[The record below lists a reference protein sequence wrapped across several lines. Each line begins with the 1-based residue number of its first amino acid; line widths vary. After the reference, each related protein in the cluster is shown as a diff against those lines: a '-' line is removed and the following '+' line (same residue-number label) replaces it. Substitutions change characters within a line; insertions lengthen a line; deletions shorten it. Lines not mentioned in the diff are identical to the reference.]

1 MRKNKRQR
9 QFSLANTRA
18 EKVILA
24 LIFQQSVTAQPTDT
38 VPNSTEQ
45 SQSRSRQAMK
55 VVLYGAAQTRGF
67 LDRMNSAARIERA
80 GSQPHRVTLTIAL
93 LLVFH
98 SMSVTA
104 ALERVSDFALLDAQ
118 GEFHQLSRYKHRDAL
133 VLLTYDPVC
142 STSEEIQRFA
152 NAQAA
157 FAEANISFGLLD
169 TSGATRTELSAF
181 SGSLPATLPLLQDGP
196 RLVASLLGA
205 SKVGEVFV
213 LNPDR
218 LNLFYRGN
226 SGDALTDVLKNIGT
240 SPPADTVVTE
250 VSGCALAISR
260 SAKTPDYVTDVAPI
274 IKDNCT
280 ECHRRGG
287 VGPFAMDSYIM
298 LLGWSPMIREVVLN
312 KRMPPAQVDPEYGY
326 SKMAR
331 YLTDEEIETLVTWI
345 DARAPRGNGAED
357 PLETHA
363 AQLAAT
369 NEFEWQ
375 LGEPDRIV
383 VGPSNAIPSTGV
395 MDYIYEDVALD
406 FDSDRWLRAIET
418 RPGDESV
425 LHHLMVFV
433 TAPNEDFWGEE
444 RELPVVSRRFVE
456 GYAPGPHRLI
466 EFDEGT
472 GVLIPQGHKL
482 SLQFHYVTNGQS
494 TVDTTEL
501 GLYFAESADSIVE
514 RRALAVGARFELPA
528 EVADFPLTAET
539 EIENDIIVTGV
550 RARMSYR
557 GKKMRFVSVDPDGD
571 ERILFSVPAY
581 NYGWQP
587 HYVFDEPVAIAAG
600 SRLRVEGA
608 LDNSLSNPTNPD
620 SSRAVA
626 WGLESW
632 EEMFTGYFTYYESG
646 AASDSSAHSSND

>member
-1 MRKNKRQR
+1 M
-9 QFSLANTRA
+9 
-18 EKVILA
+18 I
-24 LIFQQSVTAQPTDT
+24 
-38 VPNSTEQ
+38 
-45 SQSRSRQAMK
+45 
-55 VVLYGAAQTRGF
+55 
-67 LDRMNSAARIERA
+67 SAARIEQA
-80 GSQPHRVTLTIAL
+80 GSLPHRVAL
-93 LLVFH
+93 ILAVLLVLP
-98 SMSVTA
+98 SIPANA

-133 VLLTYDPVC
+133 VLMTYDPTC
-142 STSEEIQRFA
+142 SSGEEIQRFA
-152 NAQAA
+152 SVQAA
-157 FAEANISFGLLD
+157 FAGANMSFGLLD
-169 TSGATRTELSAF
+169 TSGASRAELSALA
-181 SGSLPATLPLLQDGP
+181 GSLPATLPLLQDGP
-196 RLVASLLGA
+196 QLVADLLGA

-226 SGDALTDVLKNIGT
+226 SGGALTEVLENLDT
-240 SPPADTVVTE
+240 SPPADTGVTE

-260 SAKTPDYVTDVAPI
+260 ATEAPDYAVEVAPI
-274 IKDNCT
+274 IRDNCT

-312 KRMPPAQVDPEYGY
+312 KRMPPAQVDPEYGR

-331 YLTDEEIETLVTWI
+331 YLSDEEIETLVTWI
-345 DARAPRGNGAED
+345 DARAPRGNVAED
-357 PLETHA
+357 PLEIHA
-363 AQLAAT
+363 AQLAAA

-375 LGEPDRIV
+375 LGEPDRVV

-395 MDYIYEDVALD
+395 MDYIYADVALD
-406 FDSDRWLRAIET
+406 FDGDQWLRAIET

-433 TAPNEDFWGEE
+433 TAPDEDFWGEE

-494 TVDTTEL
+494 TVDETEL
-501 GLYFAESADSIVE
+501 GLYFAAPDDSLVE

-528 EVADFPLTAET
+528 DVANFPLTAET
-539 EIENDIIVTGV
+539 KIETDIIVTGV

-557 GKKMRFVSVDPDGD
+557 GKKMRFVSVDPNGG

-620 SSRAVA
+620 SSRTVA

-632 EEMFTGYFTYYESG
+632 EEMFTGYFTYYETG
-646 AASDSSAHSSND
+646 AASDSSAHSAND

>member
-1 MRKNKRQR
+1 M
-9 QFSLANTRA
+9 
-18 EKVILA
+18 I
-24 LIFQQSVTAQPTDT
+24 
-38 VPNSTEQ
+38 ST
-45 SQSRSRQAMK
+45 
-55 VVLYGAAQTRGF
+55 
-67 LDRMNSAARIERA
+67 ARIEQA
-80 GSQPHRVTLTIAL
+80 GSLPHRVAL
-93 LLVFH
+93 ILAVLLVLQ
-98 SMSVTA
+98 SIPANA

-133 VLLTYDPVC
+133 VLMTYDPNC
-142 STSEEIQRFA
+142 SGDEEIQRIA
-152 NAQAA
+152 SVQAA

-169 TSGATRTELSAF
+169 TSGASRAELSALA
-181 SGSLPATLPLLQDGP
+181 GSLPATLPLLQDGP
-196 RLVASLLGA
+196 QLVADLLGA
-205 SKVGEVFV
+205 NKVGEVFV

-226 SGDALTDVLKNIGT
+226 SGGVLTEVLESLDT
-240 SPPADTVVTE
+240 SPPSDTVVTE

-260 SAKTPDYVTDVAPI
+260 ATEAPDYATDVAPI
-274 IKDNCT
+274 IRDNCT

-312 KRMPPAQVDPEYGY
+312 KRMPPAQVDPEYGR

-331 YLTDEEIETLVTWI
+331 YLSDEEIETLVTWI
-345 DARAPRGNGAED
+345 DARAPRGNVAED
-357 PLETHA
+357 PLEIHA
-363 AQLAAT
+363 AQLAAA

-375 LGEPDRIV
+375 LGEPDRVV

-395 MDYIYEDVALD
+395 MDYIYADVALD
-406 FDSDRWLRAIET
+406 FDGDQWLRAIET

-425 LHHLMVFV
+425 LHHLMIFV
-433 TAPNEDFWGEE
+433 TASDEDFWGAE

-494 TVDTTEL
+494 TVDETEL
-501 GLYFAESADSIVE
+501 GLYFAAPDDSLVE

-528 EVADFPLTAET
+528 DVANFPLTAET
-539 EIENDIIVTGV
+539 KIETDIIVTGV

-557 GKKMRFVSVDPDGD
+557 GKKMRFVSVDPNGG

-620 SSRAVA
+620 PSRTVA

-632 EEMFTGYFTYYESG
+632 EEMFTGYFTYYETG
-646 AASDSSAHSSND
+646 AASDSSAHSAND

>member
-1 MRKNKRQR
+1 M
-9 QFSLANTRA
+9 
-18 EKVILA
+18 I
-24 LIFQQSVTAQPTDT
+24 
-38 VPNSTEQ
+38 ST
-45 SQSRSRQAMK
+45 
-55 VVLYGAAQTRGF
+55 
-67 LDRMNSAARIERA
+67 ARIEQA
-80 GSQPHRVTLTIAL
+80 GSLPHRVAL
-93 LLVFH
+93 ILAVLLVLQ
-98 SMSVTA
+98 SIPANA

-133 VLLTYDPVC
+133 VLMTYDPNC
-142 STSEEIQRFA
+142 SGDEEIQRIA
-152 NAQAA
+152 SVQAA

-169 TSGATRTELSAF
+169 TSGASRAELSALA
-181 SGSLPATLPLLQDGP
+181 GSLPATLPLLQDGP
-196 RLVASLLGA
+196 QLVADLLGA
-205 SKVGEVFV
+205 NKVGEVFV

-226 SGDALTDVLKNIGT
+226 SGGVLTEVLESLDT
-240 SPPADTVVTE
+240 SPPSDTVVTE

-260 SAKTPDYVTDVAPI
+260 ATEAPDYATDVAPI
-274 IKDNCT
+274 IRDNCT

-312 KRMPPAQVDPEYGY
+312 KRMPPAQVDPEYGR

-331 YLTDEEIETLVTWI
+331 YLSDKEIETLVTWI
-345 DARAPRGNGAED
+345 DARAPRGNVAED
-357 PLETHA
+357 PLEIHA
-363 AQLAAT
+363 AQLAAA

-375 LGEPDRIV
+375 LGEPDRVV

-395 MDYIYEDVALD
+395 MDYIYADVALD
-406 FDSDRWLRAIET
+406 FDGDQWLRAIET

-433 TAPNEDFWGEE
+433 TAPDEDFWGEE
-444 RELPVVSRRFVE
+444 RELPLVSRRFVE

-494 TVDTTEL
+494 TVDETEL
-501 GLYFAESADSIVE
+501 GLYFAAPDDSLVE

-528 EVADFPLTAET
+528 DVANFPLTAET
-539 EIENDIIVTGV
+539 KIETDIIVTGV

-557 GKKMRFVSVDPDGD
+557 GKKMRFVSVDPNGG

-620 SSRAVA
+620 PSRTVA
-626 WGLESW
+626 WGPESW
-632 EEMFTGYFTYYESG
+632 EEMFTGYFTYYETG
-646 AASDSSAHSSND
+646 AASDSSAHSAND

>member
-1 MRKNKRQR
+1 M
-9 QFSLANTRA
+9 
-18 EKVILA
+18 I
-24 LIFQQSVTAQPTDT
+24 
-38 VPNSTEQ
+38 ST
-45 SQSRSRQAMK
+45 S
-55 VVLYGAAQTRGF
+55 
-67 LDRMNSAARIERA
+67 RIEQA
-80 GSQPHRVTLTIAL
+80 GSLPHRVAL
-93 LLVFH
+93 ILVVLLVLQ
-98 SMSVTA
+98 SIPANA

-133 VLLTYDPVC
+133 VLMTYDPNC
-142 STSEEIQRFA
+142 SGDEEIQRIVSV
-152 NAQAA
+152 QAA

-169 TSGATRTELSAF
+169 TSGASRAELSALA
-181 SGSLPATLPLLQDGP
+181 GSLPATLPLLQDGP
-196 RLVASLLGA
+196 QLVADLLGA
-205 SKVGEVFV
+205 NKVGEVFV

-226 SGDALTDVLKNIGT
+226 SGGVLTEVLESLDT
-240 SPPADTVVTE
+240 SPPSDTVVTE

-260 SAKTPDYVTDVAPI
+260 ATEAPDYATDVAPI
-274 IKDNCT
+274 IRDNCT

-312 KRMPPAQVDPEYGY
+312 KRMPPAQVDPEYGR

-331 YLTDEEIETLVTWI
+331 YLSDEEIETLVTWI
-345 DARAPRGNGAED
+345 DARAPRGNVAED
-357 PLETHA
+357 PLEIHA
-363 AQLAAT
+363 AQLAAA

-375 LGEPDRIV
+375 LGEPDRVV

-395 MDYIYEDVALD
+395 MDYIYADVALD
-406 FDSDRWLRAIET
+406 FDGDRWLRAIET

-433 TAPNEDFWGEE
+433 TAPDEDFWGEE
-444 RELPVVSRRFVE
+444 RELPLVSRRFVE

-494 TVDTTEL
+494 TVDETEL
-501 GLYFAESADSIVE
+501 GLYFAAPDDSLVE

-528 EVADFPLTAET
+528 DVANFPLTAET
-539 EIENDIIVTGV
+539 KIETDIIVTGV

-557 GKKMRFVSVDPDGD
+557 GKKMRFVSVDPNGG

-620 SSRAVA
+620 PSRTVA

-632 EEMFTGYFTYYESG
+632 EEMFTGYFTYYETG
-646 AASDSSAHSSND
+646 AASDSSAHSAND

>member
-1 MRKNKRQR
+1 M
-9 QFSLANTRA
+9 
-18 EKVILA
+18 I
-24 LIFQQSVTAQPTDT
+24 
-38 VPNSTEQ
+38 ST
-45 SQSRSRQAMK
+45 
-55 VVLYGAAQTRGF
+55 
-67 LDRMNSAARIERA
+67 ARIEQA
-80 GSQPHRVTLTIAL
+80 GSLPHRVAL
-93 LLVFH
+93 ILVVLLVLQ
-98 SMSVTA
+98 SIPANA

-133 VLLTYDPVC
+133 VLMTYDPTC
-142 STSEEIQRFA
+142 PSGEEIQRFA
-152 NAQAA
+152 SVQAA
-157 FAEANISFGLLD
+157 FAGANMSFGLLD
-169 TSGATRTELSAF
+169 TSGASRAELSALA
-181 SGSLPATLPLLQDGP
+181 GSLPATLPLLQDGP
-196 RLVASLLGA
+196 QLVADLLGA

-226 SGDALTDVLKNIGT
+226 SGGVLTEVLESLDT
-240 SPPADTVVTE
+240 SPPSDTVVTE

-260 SAKTPDYVTDVAPI
+260 ATEAPDYATDVAPI
-274 IKDNCT
+274 IRDNCT

-312 KRMPPAQVDPEYGY
+312 KRMPPAQVDPEYGR

-331 YLTDEEIETLVTWI
+331 YLSDKEIETLVTWI
-345 DARAPRGNGAED
+345 DARAPRGNVAED
-357 PLETHA
+357 PLEIHA
-363 AQLAAT
+363 AQLAAA

-375 LGEPDRIV
+375 LGEPDRVV

-395 MDYIYEDVALD
+395 MDYIYADVALD
-406 FDSDRWLRAIET
+406 FDGDQWLRAIET

-433 TAPNEDFWGEE
+433 TAPDEDFWGEE

-494 TVDTTEL
+494 TVDETEL
-501 GLYFAESADSIVE
+501 GLYFAAPDDSLVE

-528 EVADFPLTAET
+528 DVANFPLTAET
-539 EIENDIIVTGV
+539 KIETDIIVTGV

-557 GKKMRFVSVDPDGD
+557 GKKMRFVSVDPNGG

-620 SSRAVA
+620 PSRAVA

-632 EEMFTGYFTYYESG
+632 EEMFTGYFTYYETG
-646 AASDSSAHSSND
+646 AASDSSAHSGND

>member
-1 MRKNKRQR
+1 M
-9 QFSLANTRA
+9 
-18 EKVILA
+18 I
-24 LIFQQSVTAQPTDT
+24 
-38 VPNSTEQ
+38 ST
-45 SQSRSRQAMK
+45 
-55 VVLYGAAQTRGF
+55 
-67 LDRMNSAARIERA
+67 ARIEQA
-80 GSQPHRVTLTIAL
+80 GSLPHRVAL
-93 LLVFH
+93 ILAVLLVLQ
-98 SMSVTA
+98 SIPANA

-133 VLLTYDPVC
+133 VLMTYDPTC
-142 STSEEIQRFA
+142 SSGEEIQRFA
-152 NAQAA
+152 SVQAA
-157 FAEANISFGLLD
+157 FAGANMSFGLLD
-169 TSGATRTELSAF
+169 TSGASRAELSALA
-181 SGSLPATLPLLQDGP
+181 GSLPATLPLLQDGP
-196 RLVASLLGA
+196 QLVADLLGA

-226 SGDALTDVLKNIGT
+226 SGGVLTEVLESLDT
-240 SPPADTVVTE
+240 SPPSDTVVTE

-260 SAKTPDYVTDVAPI
+260 ATEAPDYAVDVAPI
-274 IKDNCT
+274 IRDNCT

-312 KRMPPAQVDPEYGY
+312 KRMPPAQVDPEYGR

-331 YLTDEEIETLVTWI
+331 YLSDEEIETLVTWI
-345 DARAPRGNGAED
+345 DARAPRGNVAED
-357 PLETHA
+357 PLEIHA
-363 AQLAAT
+363 AQLAAA

-375 LGEPDRIV
+375 LGEPDRVV

-395 MDYIYEDVALD
+395 MDYIYEDIALD
-406 FDSDRWLRAIET
+406 FDGDQWLRAIET

-433 TAPNEDFWGEE
+433 TAPDEDFWGEE

-494 TVDTTEL
+494 TVDETEL
-501 GLYFAESADSIVE
+501 GLYFAAPDDSLVE

-528 EVADFPLTAET
+528 DVANFPLTAET
-539 EIENDIIVTGV
+539 KIETDIIVTGV

-557 GKKMRFVSVDPDGD
+557 GKKMRFVSVDPNGG

-620 SSRAVA
+620 PSRTVA

-632 EEMFTGYFTYYESG
+632 EEMFTGYFTYYETG
-646 AASDSSAHSSND
+646 AASDSSAHSAND

>member
-1 MRKNKRQR
+1 M
-9 QFSLANTRA
+9 
-18 EKVILA
+18 I
-24 LIFQQSVTAQPTDT
+24 
-38 VPNSTEQ
+38 ST
-45 SQSRSRQAMK
+45 
-55 VVLYGAAQTRGF
+55 
-67 LDRMNSAARIERA
+67 ARIEQA
-80 GSQPHRVTLTIAL
+80 GSLPHRVAL
-93 LLVFH
+93 ILAVLLVLQ
-98 SMSVTA
+98 SIPANA

-133 VLLTYDPVC
+133 VLMTYDPNC
-142 STSEEIQRFA
+142 SGDEEIQRIA
-152 NAQAA
+152 SVQAA

-169 TSGATRTELSAF
+169 TSGASRAELSALA
-181 SGSLPATLPLLQDGP
+181 GSLPATLPLLQDGP
-196 RLVASLLGA
+196 QLVADLLGA

-213 LNPDR
+213 LNPGR

-226 SGDALTDVLKNIGT
+226 SGGVLTEVLESLDT
-240 SPPADTVVTE
+240 SPPSDTVVTE

-260 SAKTPDYVTDVAPI
+260 ATEAPDYATDVAPI
-274 IKDNCT
+274 IRDNCT

-312 KRMPPAQVDPEYGY
+312 KRMPPAQVDPEYGR

-331 YLTDEEIETLVTWI
+331 YLSDEEIETLVTWI
-345 DARAPRGNGAED
+345 DARAPRGNVAED
-357 PLETHA
+357 PLEIHA
-363 AQLAAT
+363 AQLAAA

-375 LGEPDRIV
+375 LGEPDRVV

-395 MDYIYEDVALD
+395 MDYIYADVALD
-406 FDSDRWLRAIET
+406 FDGDQWLRAIET

-433 TAPNEDFWGEE
+433 TAPDEDFWGEE

-456 GYAPGPHRLI
+456 GYAPGPQRLI

-494 TVDTTEL
+494 TVDETEL
-501 GLYFAESADSIVE
+501 GLYFAAPDDSLLE

-528 EVADFPLTAET
+528 DVANFPLTAET
-539 EIENDIIVTGV
+539 KIETDIIVTGV

-557 GKKMRFVSVDPDGD
+557 GKKMRFVSVDPNGG

-620 SSRAVA
+620 PSRAVA

-632 EEMFTGYFTYYESG
+632 EEMFTGYFTYYETG
-646 AASDSSAHSSND
+646 AASDSSAHSAND

>member
-1 MRKNKRQR
+1 M
-9 QFSLANTRA
+9 
-18 EKVILA
+18 I
-24 LIFQQSVTAQPTDT
+24 
-38 VPNSTEQ
+38 ST
-45 SQSRSRQAMK
+45 
-55 VVLYGAAQTRGF
+55 
-67 LDRMNSAARIERA
+67 ARIEQA
-80 GSQPHRVTLTIAL
+80 GSLPHRVAL
-93 LLVFH
+93 ILAVLLVLQ
-98 SMSVTA
+98 SIPANA

-133 VLLTYDPVC
+133 VLMTYDPTC
-142 STSEEIQRFA
+142 SSGEEIQRFA
-152 NAQAA
+152 SVQAA
-157 FAEANISFGLLD
+157 FAGANMSFGLLD
-169 TSGATRTELSAF
+169 TSGASRAELSALA
-181 SGSLPATLPLLQDGP
+181 GSLPATLPLLQDGP
-196 RLVASLLGA
+196 QLVADLLGA

-226 SGDALTDVLKNIGT
+226 SGGVLTEVLESLDT
-240 SPPADTVVTE
+240 SPPSDTVVTE

-260 SAKTPDYVTDVAPI
+260 ATEAPDYAVDVAPI
-274 IKDNCT
+274 IRDNCT

-312 KRMPPAQVDPEYGY
+312 KRMPPAQVDPEYGR

-331 YLTDEEIETLVTWI
+331 YLSDEEIETLVTWI
-345 DARAPRGNGAED
+345 DARAPRGNVAED
-357 PLETHA
+357 PLEIHA
-363 AQLAAT
+363 AQLAAA

-375 LGEPDRIV
+375 LGEPDRVV

-395 MDYIYEDVALD
+395 MDYIYEDIALD
-406 FDSDRWLRAIET
+406 FDGDQWLRAIET

-433 TAPNEDFWGEE
+433 TASDEDFWGAE

-494 TVDTTEL
+494 TVDETEL
-501 GLYFAESADSIVE
+501 GLYFAAPDDSLLE

-528 EVADFPLTAET
+528 DVANFPLTAET
-539 EIENDIIVTGV
+539 KIETDIIVTGV

-557 GKKMRFVSVDPDGD
+557 GKKMRFVSVDPNGG

-620 SSRAVA
+620 PSRAVA

-632 EEMFTGYFTYYESG
+632 EEMFTGYFTYYETG
-646 AASDSSAHSSND
+646 AASDSSAHSGND

>member
-1 MRKNKRQR
+1 M
-9 QFSLANTRA
+9 
-18 EKVILA
+18 I
-24 LIFQQSVTAQPTDT
+24 
-38 VPNSTEQ
+38 ST
-45 SQSRSRQAMK
+45 S
-55 VVLYGAAQTRGF
+55 
-67 LDRMNSAARIERA
+67 RIEQA
-80 GSQPHRVTLTIAL
+80 GSLPHRVAL
-93 LLVFH
+93 ILVVLLVLQ
-98 SMSVTA
+98 SIPANA

-133 VLLTYDPVC
+133 VLMTYDPNC
-142 STSEEIQRFA
+142 SGDEEIQRIA
-152 NAQAA
+152 SVQAA

-169 TSGATRTELSAF
+169 TSGASRAELSALA
-181 SGSLPATLPLLQDGP
+181 GSLPATLPLLQDGP
-196 RLVASLLGA
+196 QLVADLLGA
-205 SKVGEVFV
+205 NKVGEVFV

-226 SGDALTDVLKNIGT
+226 SGGVLTEVLESLDT
-240 SPPADTVVTE
+240 SPPSDTVVTE

-260 SAKTPDYVTDVAPI
+260 ATEAPDYATDVAPI
-274 IKDNCT
+274 IRDNCT

-312 KRMPPAQVDPEYGY
+312 KRMPPAQVDPEYGR

-331 YLTDEEIETLVTWI
+331 YLSDEEIETLVTWI
-345 DARAPRGNGAED
+345 DARAPRGNVAED
-357 PLETHA
+357 PLEIHA
-363 AQLAAT
+363 AQLAAA

-375 LGEPDRIV
+375 LGEPDRVV

-395 MDYIYEDVALD
+395 MDYIYADVALD
-406 FDSDRWLRAIET
+406 FDGDQWLRAIET

-433 TAPNEDFWGEE
+433 TAPDEDFWGEE

-494 TVDTTEL
+494 TVDETEL
-501 GLYFAESADSIVE
+501 GLYFAAPDDSLVE

-528 EVADFPLTAET
+528 DVANFPLTAET
-539 EIENDIIVTGV
+539 KIETDIIVTGV

-557 GKKMRFVSVDPDGD
+557 GKKMRFVSVDPNGG

-620 SSRAVA
+620 PSRTVA

-632 EEMFTGYFTYYESG
+632 EEMFTGYFTYYETG
-646 AASDSSAHSSND
+646 AASDSSAHSAND

>member
-1 MRKNKRQR
+1 M
-9 QFSLANTRA
+9 
-18 EKVILA
+18 I
-24 LIFQQSVTAQPTDT
+24 
-38 VPNSTEQ
+38 
-45 SQSRSRQAMK
+45 
-55 VVLYGAAQTRGF
+55 
-67 LDRMNSAARIERA
+67 SAARIEQA
-80 GSQPHRVTLTIAL
+80 GSLPHRVTLILAV
-93 LLVFH
+93 LLVLQ
-98 SMSVTA
+98 SIPANA

-133 VLLTYDPVC
+133 VLLTYDPAC
-142 STSEEIQRFA
+142 SSDEEIQHFA
-152 NAQAA
+152 SVQAA
-157 FAEANISFGLLD
+157 FAEANMSFGLLD
-169 TSGATRTELSAF
+169 TSGASRAELSALA
-181 SGSLPATLPLLQDGP
+181 GSLPATLPLLQDGP
-196 RLVASLLGA
+196 QLVADLFGA

-226 SGDALTDVLKNIGT
+226 SGGVLTEVLESLDT
-240 SPPADTVVTE
+240 SPPSDTVVTE
-250 VSGCALAISR
+250 VSGCALSISR
-260 SAKTPDYVTDVAPI
+260 ATEAPDYAVDVAPI
-274 IKDNCT
+274 IRDNCT

-312 KRMPPAQVDPEYGY
+312 KRMPPAQVDPEYGR

-331 YLTDEEIETLVTWI
+331 YLSDEEIKTLVTWI
-345 DARAPRGNGAED
+345 DARAPRGNVAED
-357 PLETHA
+357 PLEIHA
-363 AQLAAT
+363 AQLAAA

-375 LGEPDRIV
+375 LGEPDRVV

-406 FDSDRWLRAIET
+406 FDGDQWLRAIET

-433 TAPNEDFWGEE
+433 TAPDEDFWGEE

-494 TVDTTEL
+494 TVDETEL
-501 GLYFAESADSIVE
+501 GLYFAAPDDSLVE
-514 RRALAVGARFELPA
+514 RRALAVGAHFELPA
-528 EVADFPLTAET
+528 DVANFPLTAET
-539 EIENDIIVTGV
+539 EIETDIIVTGV

-557 GKKMRFVSVDPDGD
+557 GKKMRFVSVDPNGG

-620 SSRAVA
+620 SSRTVA

-632 EEMFTGYFTYYESG
+632 EEMFTGYFTYYETG
-646 AASDSSAHSSND
+646 AASNSSAHSAND

>member
-1 MRKNKRQR
+1 M
-9 QFSLANTRA
+9 
-18 EKVILA
+18 I
-24 LIFQQSVTAQPTDT
+24 
-38 VPNSTEQ
+38 ST
-45 SQSRSRQAMK
+45 
-55 VVLYGAAQTRGF
+55 
-67 LDRMNSAARIERA
+67 ARIEQA
-80 GSQPHRVTLTIAL
+80 GSLPHRVAL
-93 LLVFH
+93 ILAVLLVLQ
-98 SMSVTA
+98 SIPANA

-133 VLLTYDPVC
+133 VLMTYDPNC
-142 STSEEIQRFA
+142 SGDEEIQRIA
-152 NAQAA
+152 SVQAA

-169 TSGATRTELSAF
+169 TSGASRAELSALA
-181 SGSLPATLPLLQDGP
+181 GSLPATLPLLQDGP
-196 RLVASLLGA
+196 QLVADLLGA
-205 SKVGEVFV
+205 NKVGEVFV

-226 SGDALTDVLKNIGT
+226 SGGVLTEVLESLDT
-240 SPPADTVVTE
+240 SPPSDTVVTE

-260 SAKTPDYVTDVAPI
+260 ATEAPDYAVEVAPI
-274 IKDNCT
+274 IRDNCT

-312 KRMPPAQVDPEYGY
+312 KRMPPAQVDPEYGR

-331 YLTDEEIETLVTWI
+331 YLSDEEIKTLVTWI
-345 DARAPRGNGAED
+345 DARAPRGNVAED
-357 PLETHA
+357 PLEIHA
-363 AQLAAT
+363 AQLAAA

-375 LGEPDRIV
+375 LGEPDRVV
-383 VGPSNAIPSTGV
+383 VGPSNAVPSTGV
-395 MDYIYEDVALD
+395 MDYIYADVALD
-406 FDSDRWLRAIET
+406 FDGDQWLRAIET

-425 LHHLMVFV
+425 LHHLMIFV
-433 TAPNEDFWGEE
+433 TASDEDFWGAE

-494 TVDTTEL
+494 TVDETEL
-501 GLYFAESADSIVE
+501 GLYFAAPDDSLVE

-528 EVADFPLTAET
+528 DVANFPLSAET
-539 EIENDIIVTGV
+539 KIEADIIVTGV

-557 GKKMRFVSVDPDGD
+557 GKKMRFVSVDPNGG

-620 SSRAVA
+620 PSRTVA

-632 EEMFTGYFTYYESG
+632 EEMFTGYFTYYETG
-646 AASDSSAHSSND
+646 AASDSSAHSAND

>member
-1 MRKNKRQR
+1 
-9 QFSLANTRA
+9 
-18 EKVILA
+18 
-24 LIFQQSVTAQPTDT
+24 
-38 VPNSTEQ
+38 
-45 SQSRSRQAMK
+45 
-55 VVLYGAAQTRGF
+55 
-67 LDRMNSAARIERA
+67 MNSAARIERA
-80 GSQPHRVTLTIAL
+80 SSQPHRVTLTLAL
-93 LLVFH
+93 LLVLH
-98 SMSVTA
+98 PMSVTA

-152 NAQAA
+152 SAQAA

-169 TSGATRTELSAF
+169 TSGATRTELSAL

-494 TVDTTEL
+494 TMDTTEL
-501 GLYFAESADSIVE
+501 GLYFAESGDSIVE

-620 SSRAVA
+620 SSRTVA

-632 EEMFTGYFTYYESG
+632 EEMFTGYFTYYEIG
-646 AASDSSAHSSND
+646 ATPNSSAYSAND

>member
-1 MRKNKRQR
+1 M
-9 QFSLANTRA
+9 
-18 EKVILA
+18 I
-24 LIFQQSVTAQPTDT
+24 
-38 VPNSTEQ
+38 ST
-45 SQSRSRQAMK
+45 
-55 VVLYGAAQTRGF
+55 
-67 LDRMNSAARIERA
+67 ARIEQA
-80 GSQPHRVTLTIAL
+80 GSLPHRVAL
-93 LLVFH
+93 ILAVLLVLQ
-98 SMSVTA
+98 SIPANA

-133 VLLTYDPVC
+133 VLMTYDPNC
-142 STSEEIQRFA
+142 SGDEEIQRIA
-152 NAQAA
+152 SVQAA

-169 TSGATRTELSAF
+169 TSGASRAELSALA
-181 SGSLPATLPLLQDGP
+181 GSLPATLPLLQDGP
-196 RLVASLLGA
+196 QLVADLLGA

-226 SGDALTDVLKNIGT
+226 SGGVLTEVLESLDT
-240 SPPADTVVTE
+240 SPPSDTVVTE

-260 SAKTPDYVTDVAPI
+260 ATEAPDYATDVAPI
-274 IKDNCT
+274 IRDNCT

-312 KRMPPAQVDPEYGY
+312 KRMPPAQVDPEYGR

-331 YLTDEEIETLVTWI
+331 YLSDEEIETLVTWI
-345 DARAPRGNGAED
+345 DARAPRGNVAED
-357 PLETHA
+357 PLEIHA
-363 AQLAAT
+363 AQLAAA

-375 LGEPDRIV
+375 LGEPDRVV
-383 VGPSNAIPSTGV
+383 VGPSNAVPSTGV
-395 MDYIYEDVALD
+395 MDYIYADVALD
-406 FDSDRWLRAIET
+406 FDGDQWLRAIET

-433 TAPNEDFWGEE
+433 TAPDEDFWGEE

-494 TVDTTEL
+494 TVDETEL
-501 GLYFAESADSIVE
+501 GLYFAAPDDSLLE

-528 EVADFPLTAET
+528 DVANFPLTAET
-539 EIENDIIVTGV
+539 KIETDIIVTGV

-557 GKKMRFVSVDPDGD
+557 GKKMRFVSVDPNGG

-620 SSRAVA
+620 PSRAVA

-632 EEMFTGYFTYYESG
+632 EEMFTGYFTYYETG
-646 AASDSSAHSSND
+646 AASDSSAHSGND

>member
-1 MRKNKRQR
+1 M
-9 QFSLANTRA
+9 
-18 EKVILA
+18 I
-24 LIFQQSVTAQPTDT
+24 
-38 VPNSTEQ
+38 
-45 SQSRSRQAMK
+45 
-55 VVLYGAAQTRGF
+55 
-67 LDRMNSAARIERA
+67 SAARIEQA
-80 GSQPHRVTLTIAL
+80 GSLPHRVAL
-93 LLVFH
+93 ILAILLVLQ
-98 SMSVTA
+98 SIPANA

-133 VLLTYDPVC
+133 VLMTYDPTC
-142 STSEEIQRFA
+142 SSGEEIQRFA
-152 NAQAA
+152 SVQAA
-157 FAEANISFGLLD
+157 FAGANMSFGLLD
-169 TSGATRTELSAF
+169 TSGASRAELSALA
-181 SGSLPATLPLLQDGP
+181 GSLPATLPLLQDGP
-196 RLVASLLGA
+196 QLVADLLGA

-226 SGDALTDVLKNIGT
+226 SGGALTEVLENLDT
-240 SPPADTVVTE
+240 SPPADTGVTE

-260 SAKTPDYVTDVAPI
+260 ATEAPDYAVDVAPI
-274 IKDNCT
+274 IRDNCT

-312 KRMPPAQVDPEYGY
+312 KRMPPAQVDPEYGR

-331 YLTDEEIETLVTWI
+331 YLSDEEIETLVTWI
-345 DARAPRGNGAED
+345 DARAPRGNVAED
-357 PLETHA
+357 PLEIHA
-363 AQLAAT
+363 AQLAAA

-375 LGEPDRIV
+375 LGEPDRVV

-395 MDYIYEDVALD
+395 MDYIYADVALD
-406 FDSDRWLRAIET
+406 FDGDQWLRAIET

-433 TAPNEDFWGEE
+433 TAPDEDFWGEE

-494 TVDTTEL
+494 TVDETEL
-501 GLYFAESADSIVE
+501 GLYFAAPDDSLVE

-528 EVADFPLTAET
+528 DVANFPLTAET
-539 EIENDIIVTGV
+539 KIETDIIVTGV

-557 GKKMRFVSVDPDGD
+557 GKKMRFVSVDPNGG

-620 SSRAVA
+620 PSRTVA

-632 EEMFTGYFTYYESG
+632 EEMFTGYFTYYETG
-646 AASDSSAHSSND
+646 AASDSSAHSAND

>member
-1 MRKNKRQR
+1 M
-9 QFSLANTRA
+9 
-18 EKVILA
+18 I
-24 LIFQQSVTAQPTDT
+24 
-38 VPNSTEQ
+38 ST
-45 SQSRSRQAMK
+45 
-55 VVLYGAAQTRGF
+55 
-67 LDRMNSAARIERA
+67 ARIEQA
-80 GSQPHRVTLTIAL
+80 GSLPHRVAL
-93 LLVFH
+93 ILAVLLVLQ
-98 SMSVTA
+98 SIPANA

-133 VLLTYDPVC
+133 VLMTYDPNC
-142 STSEEIQRFA
+142 SGDEEIQRIA
-152 NAQAA
+152 SVQAA

-169 TSGATRTELSAF
+169 TSGASRAELSALA
-181 SGSLPATLPLLQDGP
+181 GSLPATLPLLQDGP
-196 RLVASLLGA
+196 QLVADLLGA

-213 LNPDR
+213 LNPGR

-226 SGDALTDVLKNIGT
+226 SGGVLTEVLESLDT
-240 SPPADTVVTE
+240 SPPSDTVVTE

-260 SAKTPDYVTDVAPI
+260 ATEAPDYAVDVAPI
-274 IKDNCT
+274 IRDNCT

-312 KRMPPAQVDPEYGY
+312 KRMPPAQVDPEYGR

-331 YLTDEEIETLVTWI
+331 YLSDEEIKTLVTWI
-345 DARAPRGNGAED
+345 DARAPRGNVAED
-357 PLETHA
+357 PLEIHA
-363 AQLAAT
+363 AQLAAA

-375 LGEPDRIV
+375 LGEPDRVV

-395 MDYIYEDVALD
+395 MDYIYADVALD
-406 FDSDRWLRAIET
+406 LDGDQWLRAIET

-433 TAPNEDFWGEE
+433 TAPDEDFWGEE

-494 TVDTTEL
+494 TVDETEL
-501 GLYFAESADSIVE
+501 GLYFAAPDDSLLE

-528 EVADFPLTAET
+528 DVANFPLTAET
-539 EIENDIIVTGV
+539 KIETDIIVTGV

-557 GKKMRFVSVDPDGD
+557 GKKMRFVSVDPNGG

-620 SSRAVA
+620 PSRAVA

-632 EEMFTGYFTYYESG
+632 EEMFTGYFTYYETG
-646 AASDSSAHSSND
+646 AASDSSAHSGND

>member
-1 MRKNKRQR
+1 M
-9 QFSLANTRA
+9 
-18 EKVILA
+18 I
-24 LIFQQSVTAQPTDT
+24 
-38 VPNSTEQ
+38 
-45 SQSRSRQAMK
+45 
-55 VVLYGAAQTRGF
+55 
-67 LDRMNSAARIERA
+67 SAARIEQA
-80 GSQPHRVTLTIAL
+80 GSLPHRVAL
-93 LLVFH
+93 ILAILLVLP
-98 SMSVTA
+98 SIPANA

-133 VLLTYDPVC
+133 VLMTYDPTC
-142 STSEEIQRFA
+142 SSGEEIQRFA
-152 NAQAA
+152 SVQAA
-157 FAEANISFGLLD
+157 FAGANMSFGLLD
-169 TSGATRTELSAF
+169 TSGASRAELSALA
-181 SGSLPATLPLLQDGP
+181 GSLPATLPLLQDGP
-196 RLVASLLGA
+196 QLVADLLGA

-226 SGDALTDVLKNIGT
+226 SGGALTEVLENLDT
-240 SPPADTVVTE
+240 SPPADTGVTE

-260 SAKTPDYVTDVAPI
+260 ATEAPDYAVDVAPI
-274 IKDNCT
+274 IRDNCT

-312 KRMPPAQVDPEYGY
+312 KRMPPAQVDPEYGR

-331 YLTDEEIETLVTWI
+331 YLSDEEIETLVTWI
-345 DARAPRGNGAED
+345 DARAPRGNVAED
-357 PLETHA
+357 PLEIHA
-363 AQLAAT
+363 AQLAAA

-375 LGEPDRIV
+375 LGEPDRVV

-395 MDYIYEDVALD
+395 MDYIYADVALD
-406 FDSDRWLRAIET
+406 FDGDQWLRAIET

-433 TAPNEDFWGEE
+433 TAPDEDFWGEE

-494 TVDTTEL
+494 TVDETEL
-501 GLYFAESADSIVE
+501 GLYFAAPDDSLVE

-528 EVADFPLTAET
+528 DVANFPLTAET
-539 EIENDIIVTGV
+539 KIETDIIVTGV

-557 GKKMRFVSVDPDGD
+557 GKKMRFVSVDPNGG

-620 SSRAVA
+620 PSRTVP

-632 EEMFTGYFTYYESG
+632 EEMFTGYFTYYETG
-646 AASDSSAHSSND
+646 AASDSSAHSAND

>member
-1 MRKNKRQR
+1 M
-9 QFSLANTRA
+9 
-18 EKVILA
+18 I
-24 LIFQQSVTAQPTDT
+24 
-38 VPNSTEQ
+38 ST
-45 SQSRSRQAMK
+45 
-55 VVLYGAAQTRGF
+55 
-67 LDRMNSAARIERA
+67 ARIEQA
-80 GSQPHRVTLTIAL
+80 GSLPHRVAL
-93 LLVFH
+93 ILAVLLVLQ
-98 SMSVTA
+98 SIPANA

-133 VLLTYDPVC
+133 VLMTYDPTC
-142 STSEEIQRFA
+142 SSGEEIQRFA
-152 NAQAA
+152 SVQAA
-157 FAEANISFGLLD
+157 FAGANMSFGLLD
-169 TSGATRTELSAF
+169 TSGASRAELSALA
-181 SGSLPATLPLLQDGP
+181 GSLPATLPLLQDGP
-196 RLVASLLGA
+196 QLVADLLGA

-226 SGDALTDVLKNIGT
+226 SGGVLTEVLESLDT
-240 SPPADTVVTE
+240 SPPSDTVVTE

-260 SAKTPDYVTDVAPI
+260 ATEAPDYAVDVAPI
-274 IKDNCT
+274 IRDNCT

-312 KRMPPAQVDPEYGY
+312 KRMPPAQVDPEYGR

-331 YLTDEEIETLVTWI
+331 YLSDEEIETLVTWI
-345 DARAPRGNGAED
+345 DARAPRGNVAED
-357 PLETHA
+357 PLEIHA
-363 AQLAAT
+363 AQLAAA

-375 LGEPDRIV
+375 LGEPDRVV

-395 MDYIYEDVALD
+395 MDYIYEDIALD
-406 FDSDRWLRAIET
+406 FDGDQWLRAIET

-433 TAPNEDFWGEE
+433 TASDEDFWGAE

-494 TVDTTEL
+494 TVDETEL
-501 GLYFAESADSIVE
+501 GLYFAAPDDSLVE

-528 EVADFPLTAET
+528 DVANFPLTAET
-539 EIENDIIVTGV
+539 KIETDIIVTGV

-557 GKKMRFVSVDPDGD
+557 GKKMRFVSVDPNGG

-620 SSRAVA
+620 PSRTVA

-632 EEMFTGYFTYYESG
+632 EEMFTGYFTYYETG
-646 AASDSSAHSSND
+646 AASDSSAHSAND

>member
-1 MRKNKRQR
+1 M
-9 QFSLANTRA
+9 
-18 EKVILA
+18 I
-24 LIFQQSVTAQPTDT
+24 
-38 VPNSTEQ
+38 ST
-45 SQSRSRQAMK
+45 
-55 VVLYGAAQTRGF
+55 
-67 LDRMNSAARIERA
+67 ARIEQA
-80 GSQPHRVTLTIAL
+80 GSLPHRAAL
-93 LLVFH
+93 ILAVLLVLL
-98 SMSVTA
+98 SIPANA

-118 GEFHQLSRYKHRDAL
+118 GEFNQLSRYKHRDAL
-133 VLLTYDPVC
+133 VLMTYDPTC
-142 STSEEIQRFA
+142 SSGEEIQRFA
-152 NAQAA
+152 SVQAA
-157 FAEANISFGLLD
+157 FAEANMSFGLLD
-169 TSGATRTELSAF
+169 TSGASRAELSALA
-181 SGSLPATLPLLQDGP
+181 GSLPATLPLLQDGP
-196 RLVASLLGA
+196 QLVADLLGA
-205 SKVGEVFV
+205 NKVGEVFV

-226 SGDALTDVLKNIGT
+226 SGGVLTEVLESLDT
-240 SPPADTVVTE
+240 SPPSDTVVTE
-250 VSGCALAISR
+250 VSGCALATLR
-260 SAKTPDYVTDVAPI
+260 ATEAPDYATDVAPI
-274 IKDNCT
+274 IRDNCT

-312 KRMPPAQVDPEYGY
+312 KRMPPAQVDPEYGR

-331 YLTDEEIETLVTWI
+331 YLSDEEIKTLVTWI
-345 DARAPRGNGAED
+345 DARAPRGNVAED
-357 PLETHA
+357 PLEIHA
-363 AQLAAT
+363 AQLAAA

-375 LGEPDRIV
+375 LGEPDRVV

-395 MDYIYEDVALD
+395 MDYIYADVALD
-406 FDSDRWLRAIET
+406 FDGDQWLRAIET

-433 TAPNEDFWGEE
+433 TAPDEDFWGEE

-494 TVDTTEL
+494 TVDETEL
-501 GLYFAESADSIVE
+501 GLYFAAPDDSLVE

-528 EVADFPLTAET
+528 DVANFPLSAET
-539 EIENDIIVTGV
+539 KIETDIIVTGV

-557 GKKMRFVSVDPDGD
+557 GKKMRFVSVDPNGG

-620 SSRAVA
+620 PSRTVA

-632 EEMFTGYFTYYESG
+632 EEMFTGYFTYYETG
-646 AASDSSAHSSND
+646 AASDSSALSAND

>member
-1 MRKNKRQR
+1 M
-9 QFSLANTRA
+9 
-18 EKVILA
+18 I
-24 LIFQQSVTAQPTDT
+24 
-38 VPNSTEQ
+38 
-45 SQSRSRQAMK
+45 
-55 VVLYGAAQTRGF
+55 
-67 LDRMNSAARIERA
+67 SAARIEQA
-80 GSQPHRVTLTIAL
+80 GSQPHHVALILAAL
-93 LLVFH
+93 LVLQ
-98 SMSVTA
+98 SIPANA

-133 VLLTYDPVC
+133 VLLTYNPAC
-142 STSEEIQRFA
+142 SSGEEIQRFA
-152 NAQAA
+152 SVQAA
-157 FAEANISFGLLD
+157 FAEANMSFGLLD
-169 TSGATRTELSAF
+169 TSGASRAELSALA
-181 SGSLPATLPLLQDGP
+181 GSLPATLPLLQDGP
-196 RLVASLLGA
+196 QLVADLLGA

-226 SGDALTDVLKNIGT
+226 SGGALTELLESLDT
-240 SPPADTVVTE
+240 SPPSDTVVTE
-250 VSGCALAISR
+250 VSGCALTISR
-260 SAKTPDYVTDVAPI
+260 ATEAPDYATDVAPI
-274 IKDNCT
+274 IRDNCT

-312 KRMPPAQVDPEYGY
+312 KRMPPAQVDPEYGR

-345 DARAPRGNGAED
+345 DARAPRGNDTED
-357 PLETHA
+357 PLEIHA
-363 AQLAAT
+363 AQLAAAA
-369 NEFEWQ
+369 EFEWQ
-375 LGEPDRIV
+375 LGEPDRVV

-406 FDSDRWLRAIET
+406 FDGDQWLRAIET

-433 TAPNEDFWGEE
+433 TAPDEDFWGEE

-494 TVDTTEL
+494 TVDETEL
-501 GLYFAESADSIVE
+501 GLYFAEPDDSLVE

-528 EVADFPLTAET
+528 DVANFPLTAET
-539 EIENDIIVTGV
+539 KIETDIIVTGV

-557 GKKMRFVSVDPDGD
+557 GKKMRFVSVDPDGG

-620 SSRAVA
+620 PSRTVA

-632 EEMFTGYFTYYESG
+632 EEMFTGYFTYYETG
-646 AASDSSAHSSND
+646 AASNSPAHSAND

>member
-1 MRKNKRQR
+1 M
-9 QFSLANTRA
+9 
-18 EKVILA
+18 I
-24 LIFQQSVTAQPTDT
+24 
-38 VPNSTEQ
+38 ST
-45 SQSRSRQAMK
+45 
-55 VVLYGAAQTRGF
+55 
-67 LDRMNSAARIERA
+67 ARIEQA
-80 GSQPHRVTLTIAL
+80 GSLPHRVAL
-93 LLVFH
+93 ILAVLLVLQ
-98 SMSVTA
+98 SIPANA

-133 VLLTYDPVC
+133 VLMTYDPNC
-142 STSEEIQRFA
+142 SGDEEIQRIA
-152 NAQAA
+152 SVQAA

-169 TSGATRTELSAF
+169 TSGASRAELSALA
-181 SGSLPATLPLLQDGP
+181 GSLPATLPLLQDGP
-196 RLVASLLGA
+196 QLVADLLGA
-205 SKVGEVFV
+205 NKVGEVFV

-226 SGDALTDVLKNIGT
+226 SGGVLTEVLESLDT
-240 SPPADTVVTE
+240 SPPSDTVVTE

-260 SAKTPDYVTDVAPI
+260 ATEAPDYAVDVAPI
-274 IKDNCT
+274 IRDNCT

-312 KRMPPAQVDPEYGY
+312 KRMPPAQVDPEYGR

-331 YLTDEEIETLVTWI
+331 YLSDKEIETLVTWI
-345 DARAPRGNGAED
+345 DARAPRGNVAED
-357 PLETHA
+357 PLEIHA
-363 AQLAAT
+363 AQLAAA

-375 LGEPDRIV
+375 LGEPDRVV

-395 MDYIYEDVALD
+395 MDYIYADVALD
-406 FDSDRWLRAIET
+406 FDGDQWLRAIET

-433 TAPNEDFWGEE
+433 TAPDEDFWGEE

-494 TVDTTEL
+494 TVDETEL
-501 GLYFAESADSIVE
+501 GLYFAAPDDSLLE

-528 EVADFPLTAET
+528 DVANFPLTAET
-539 EIENDIIVTGV
+539 KIETDIIVTGV

-557 GKKMRFVSVDPDGD
+557 GKKMRFVSVDPNGG

-620 SSRAVA
+620 PSRTVA

-632 EEMFTGYFTYYESG
+632 EEMFTGYFTYYETG
-646 AASDSSAHSSND
+646 AASDSSAHSAND

>member
-1 MRKNKRQR
+1 M
-9 QFSLANTRA
+9 
-18 EKVILA
+18 I
-24 LIFQQSVTAQPTDT
+24 
-38 VPNSTEQ
+38 ST
-45 SQSRSRQAMK
+45 
-55 VVLYGAAQTRGF
+55 
-67 LDRMNSAARIERA
+67 ARIEQA
-80 GSQPHRVTLTIAL
+80 GSLPHRVAL
-93 LLVFH
+93 ILAVLLVLQ
-98 SMSVTA
+98 SIPANA

-133 VLLTYDPVC
+133 VLMTYDPNC
-142 STSEEIQRFA
+142 SSDEEIQRIA
-152 NAQAA
+152 SVQAA

-169 TSGATRTELSAF
+169 TSGASRAELSALA
-181 SGSLPATLPLLQDGP
+181 GSLPATLPLLQDGP
-196 RLVASLLGA
+196 QLVADLLGA
-205 SKVGEVFV
+205 NKVGEVFV

-226 SGDALTDVLKNIGT
+226 SGGVLTEVLESLDT
-240 SPPADTVVTE
+240 SPPSDTVVTE

-260 SAKTPDYVTDVAPI
+260 ATEAPDYAVEVAPI
-274 IKDNCT
+274 IRDNCT

-312 KRMPPAQVDPEYGY
+312 KRMPPAQVDPEYGR

-331 YLTDEEIETLVTWI
+331 YLSDEEIKTLVTWI
-345 DARAPRGNGAED
+345 DARAPRGNVTED
-357 PLETHA
+357 PLEIHA
-363 AQLAAT
+363 AQLAAA

-375 LGEPDRIV
+375 LGEPDRVV

-395 MDYIYEDVALD
+395 MDYIYADVALD
-406 FDSDRWLRAIET
+406 FDGDQWLRAIET

-425 LHHLMVFV
+425 LHHLMIFV
-433 TAPNEDFWGEE
+433 TASDEDFWGAE

-494 TVDTTEL
+494 TVDETEL
-501 GLYFAESADSIVE
+501 GLYFAAPDDSLVE

-528 EVADFPLTAET
+528 DVANFPLTAET
-539 EIENDIIVTGV
+539 KIETDIIVTGV

-557 GKKMRFVSVDPDGD
+557 GKKMRFVSVDPNGG

-620 SSRAVA
+620 PSRTVA

-632 EEMFTGYFTYYESG
+632 EEMFTGYFTYYETG
-646 AASDSSAHSSND
+646 AASDSSAHSAND

>member
-1 MRKNKRQR
+1 M
-9 QFSLANTRA
+9 
-18 EKVILA
+18 I
-24 LIFQQSVTAQPTDT
+24 
-38 VPNSTEQ
+38 ST
-45 SQSRSRQAMK
+45 
-55 VVLYGAAQTRGF
+55 
-67 LDRMNSAARIERA
+67 ARIEQA
-80 GSQPHRVTLTIAL
+80 GSLPHRVAL
-93 LLVFH
+93 ILVVLLVLQ
-98 SMSVTA
+98 SIPANA

-133 VLLTYDPVC
+133 VLMTYDPNC
-142 STSEEIQRFA
+142 SGDEEIQRIA
-152 NAQAA
+152 SVQAA

-169 TSGATRTELSAF
+169 TSGASRAELSALA
-181 SGSLPATLPLLQDGP
+181 GSLPATLPLLQDGP
-196 RLVASLLGA
+196 QLVADLLGA
-205 SKVGEVFV
+205 NKVGEVFV

-226 SGDALTDVLKNIGT
+226 SGGVLTEVLESLDT
-240 SPPADTVVTE
+240 SPPSDTVVTE

-260 SAKTPDYVTDVAPI
+260 ATEAPDYATDVAPI
-274 IKDNCT
+274 IRDNCT

-312 KRMPPAQVDPEYGY
+312 KRMPPAQVDPEYGR

-331 YLTDEEIETLVTWI
+331 YLSDEEIETLVTWI
-345 DARAPRGNGAED
+345 DARAPRGNVAED
-357 PLETHA
+357 PLEIHA
-363 AQLAAT
+363 AQLAAA

-375 LGEPDRIV
+375 LGEPDRVV

-395 MDYIYEDVALD
+395 MDYIYADVALD
-406 FDSDRWLRAIET
+406 FDGDQWLRAIET

-433 TAPNEDFWGEE
+433 TAPDEDFWGEE

-494 TVDTTEL
+494 TVDETEL
-501 GLYFAESADSIVE
+501 GLYFAAPDDSLVE

-528 EVADFPLTAET
+528 DVANFPLTAET
-539 EIENDIIVTGV
+539 KIETDIIVTGV

-557 GKKMRFVSVDPDGD
+557 GKKMRFVSVDPNGG

-620 SSRAVA
+620 PSRTVA

-632 EEMFTGYFTYYESG
+632 EEMFTGYFTYYETG
-646 AASDSSAHSSND
+646 AASDSSAHSAND

>member
-1 MRKNKRQR
+1 M
-9 QFSLANTRA
+9 
-18 EKVILA
+18 
-24 LIFQQSVTAQPTDT
+24 
-38 VPNSTEQ
+38 
-45 SQSRSRQAMK
+45 
-55 VVLYGAAQTRGF
+55 
-67 LDRMNSAARIERA
+67 
-80 GSQPHRVTLTIAL
+80 
-93 LLVFH
+93 
-98 SMSVTA
+98 
-104 ALERVSDFALLDAQ
+104 
-118 GEFHQLSRYKHRDAL
+118 
-133 VLLTYDPVC
+133 
-142 STSEEIQRFA
+142 
-152 NAQAA
+152 
-157 FAEANISFGLLD
+157 LD
-169 TSGATRTELSAF
+169 TSGATRAELSVLSA
-181 SGSLPATLPLLQDGP
+181 SLPKTLPLLQDGP
-196 RLVASLLGA
+196 RLVANLLGA
-205 SKVGEVFV
+205 GKVGEVFV

-226 SGDALTDVLKNIGT
+226 SGGVLTEVLESLDT
-240 SPPADTVVTE
+240 SPPSDTVVTE
-250 VSGCALAISR
+250 VSGCALSISR
-260 SAKTPDYVTDVAPI
+260 ATEAPDYAVDVAPI
-274 IKDNCT
+274 IRDNCT

-312 KRMPPAQVDPEYGY
+312 KRMPPAQVDPEYGR

-331 YLTDEEIETLVTWI
+331 YLSDEEIETLVTWI
-345 DARAPRGNGAED
+345 DARAPRGNVAED
-357 PLETHA
+357 PLEIHA
-363 AQLAAT
+363 AQLAAA

-375 LGEPDRIV
+375 LGEPDRVV

-395 MDYIYEDVALD
+395 MDYIYADVALD
-406 FDSDRWLRAIET
+406 FDGDQWLRAIET

-433 TAPNEDFWGEE
+433 TAPDEDFWGEE

-494 TVDTTEL
+494 TVDETEL
-501 GLYFAESADSIVE
+501 GLYFAAPDDSLVE

-528 EVADFPLTAET
+528 DVANFPLTAET
-539 EIENDIIVTGV
+539 KIETDIIVTGV

-557 GKKMRFVSVDPDGD
+557 GKKMRFVSVDPNGG

-620 SSRAVA
+620 PSRTVV

-632 EEMFTGYFTYYESG
+632 EEMFTGYFTYYETG
-646 AASDSSAHSSND
+646 AASDSSAHSAND

>member
-1 MRKNKRQR
+1 M
-9 QFSLANTRA
+9 
-18 EKVILA
+18 I
-24 LIFQQSVTAQPTDT
+24 
-38 VPNSTEQ
+38 
-45 SQSRSRQAMK
+45 
-55 VVLYGAAQTRGF
+55 
-67 LDRMNSAARIERA
+67 SAARIEQA
-80 GSQPHRVTLTIAL
+80 GSLPHRVAL
-93 LLVFH
+93 ILAILLVLQ
-98 SMSVTA
+98 SIPANA

-133 VLLTYDPVC
+133 VLMTYDPTC
-142 STSEEIQRFA
+142 SSSEEIQRFA
-152 NAQAA
+152 SVQAA
-157 FAEANISFGLLD
+157 FAEANMSFGLLD
-169 TSGATRTELSAF
+169 TSGASRAELSALA
-181 SGSLPATLPLLQDGP
+181 GSLPATLPLLQDGP
-196 RLVASLLGA
+196 QLVADLLGA

-226 SGDALTDVLKNIGT
+226 SGGALTEVLENLDT
-240 SPPADTVVTE
+240 SPPADTGVTE

-260 SAKTPDYVTDVAPI
+260 ATKAPDYATDVAPI
-274 IKDNCT
+274 IRDNCT

-312 KRMPPAQVDPEYGY
+312 KRMPPAQVDPEYGR

-331 YLTDEEIETLVTWI
+331 YLSDEEIETLVTWI
-345 DARAPRGNGAED
+345 DARAPRGNVAED
-357 PLETHA
+357 PLEIHA
-363 AQLAAT
+363 AQLAAA
-369 NEFEWQ
+369 NAFEWQ
-375 LGEPDRIV
+375 LGEPDRVV

-395 MDYIYEDVALD
+395 MDYIYADVALD
-406 FDSDRWLRAIET
+406 FDGDQWLRAIET

-433 TAPNEDFWGEE
+433 TAPDEDFWGEE

-472 GVLIPQGHKL
+472 GVFIPQGHKL

-494 TVDTTEL
+494 TVDETEL
-501 GLYFAESADSIVE
+501 GLYFAAPDDSLVE
-514 RRALAVGARFELPA
+514 RRALAVGAHFELPA
-528 EVADFPLTAET
+528 DVANFPLTAET
-539 EIENDIIVTGV
+539 EIETDIIVTGV

-557 GKKMRFVSVDPDGD
+557 GKKMRFVSVDPNGG

-620 SSRAVA
+620 PSRTVA

-632 EEMFTGYFTYYESG
+632 EEMFTGYFTYYETR
-646 AASDSSAHSSND
+646 AASDSSAHSAND

>member
-1 MRKNKRQR
+1 M
-9 QFSLANTRA
+9 
-18 EKVILA
+18 I
-24 LIFQQSVTAQPTDT
+24 
-38 VPNSTEQ
+38 
-45 SQSRSRQAMK
+45 
-55 VVLYGAAQTRGF
+55 
-67 LDRMNSAARIERA
+67 SAARIEQA
-80 GSQPHRVTLTIAL
+80 GSLPHRVTLILAV
-93 LLVFH
+93 LLVLQ
-98 SMSVTA
+98 SIPANA

-133 VLLTYDPVC
+133 VLLTYDPAC
-142 STSEEIQRFA
+142 SSDEEIQHFA
-152 NAQAA
+152 SVQAA
-157 FAEANISFGLLD
+157 FAEANMSFGLLD
-169 TSGATRTELSAF
+169 TSGASRAELSALA
-181 SGSLPATLPLLQDGP
+181 GSLPATLPLLQDGP
-196 RLVASLLGA
+196 QLVADLFGA

-226 SGDALTDVLKNIGT
+226 SGGVLTEVLESLDT
-240 SPPADTVVTE
+240 SPPSDTVVTE
-250 VSGCALAISR
+250 VSGCALSISR
-260 SAKTPDYVTDVAPI
+260 ATEAPDYAVDVAPI
-274 IKDNCT
+274 IRDNCT

-312 KRMPPAQVDPEYGY
+312 KRMPPAQVDPEYGR

-331 YLTDEEIETLVTWI
+331 YLSDEEIKTLVTWI
-345 DARAPRGNGAED
+345 DARAPRGNVAED
-357 PLETHA
+357 PLEIHA
-363 AQLAAT
+363 AQLAAA

-375 LGEPDRIV
+375 LGEPDRVV

-406 FDSDRWLRAIET
+406 FDGDQWLRAIET

-433 TAPNEDFWGEE
+433 TAPDEDFWGEE

-494 TVDTTEL
+494 TVDETEL
-501 GLYFAESADSIVE
+501 GLYFAAPDDSLVE
-514 RRALAVGARFELPA
+514 RRALAVGAHFELPA
-528 EVADFPLTAET
+528 DVANFPLTAET
-539 EIENDIIVTGV
+539 EIETDIIVTGV

-557 GKKMRFVSVDPDGD
+557 GKKMRFVSVDPNGG

-587 HYVFDEPVAIAAG
+587 HYLFDEPFAIAAG

-620 SSRAVA
+620 PSRTVA

-632 EEMFTGYFTYYESG
+632 EEMFTGYFTYYETG
-646 AASDSSAHSSND
+646 AASNSSAHSAND

>member
-1 MRKNKRQR
+1 M
-9 QFSLANTRA
+9 
-18 EKVILA
+18 I
-24 LIFQQSVTAQPTDT
+24 
-38 VPNSTEQ
+38 ST
-45 SQSRSRQAMK
+45 
-55 VVLYGAAQTRGF
+55 
-67 LDRMNSAARIERA
+67 ARIEQA
-80 GSQPHRVTLTIAL
+80 GSLPHRVAL
-93 LLVFH
+93 ILAILLVLQ
-98 SMSVTA
+98 SIPANA

-133 VLLTYDPVC
+133 VLMTYDPTC
-142 STSEEIQRFA
+142 SGDEEIQRIA
-152 NAQAA
+152 SVQAA

-169 TSGATRTELSAF
+169 TSGASRAELSALA
-181 SGSLPATLPLLQDGP
+181 GSLPATLPLLQDGP
-196 RLVASLLGA
+196 QLVADLLGA
-205 SKVGEVFV
+205 NKVGEVFV

-226 SGDALTDVLKNIGT
+226 SGGVLTEVLESLDT
-240 SPPADTVVTE
+240 SPPSDTVVTE

-260 SAKTPDYVTDVAPI
+260 ATEAPDYATDVAPI
-274 IKDNCT
+274 IRDNCT

-312 KRMPPAQVDPEYGY
+312 KRMPPAQVDPEYGR

-331 YLTDEEIETLVTWI
+331 YLSDEEIETLVTWI
-345 DARAPRGNGAED
+345 DARAPRGNVAED
-357 PLETHA
+357 PLEIHA
-363 AQLAAT
+363 AQLAAA

-375 LGEPDRIV
+375 LGEPDRVV

-395 MDYIYEDVALD
+395 MDYIYADVALD
-406 FDSDRWLRAIET
+406 FDGDQWLRAIET

-433 TAPNEDFWGEE
+433 TAPDEDFWGEE

-494 TVDTTEL
+494 TVDETEL
-501 GLYFAESADSIVE
+501 GLYFAAPDDSLVE

-528 EVADFPLTAET
+528 DVANFPLTAET
-539 EIENDIIVTGV
+539 KIETDIIVTGV

-557 GKKMRFVSVDPDGD
+557 GKKMRFVSVDPNGG

-620 SSRAVA
+620 PSRTVA

-632 EEMFTGYFTYYESG
+632 EEMFTGYFTYYETG
-646 AASDSSAHSSND
+646 AASDSSAHSAND

>member
-1 MRKNKRQR
+1 M
-9 QFSLANTRA
+9 
-18 EKVILA
+18 I
-24 LIFQQSVTAQPTDT
+24 
-38 VPNSTEQ
+38 ST
-45 SQSRSRQAMK
+45 
-55 VVLYGAAQTRGF
+55 
-67 LDRMNSAARIERA
+67 ARIEQA
-80 GSQPHRVTLTIAL
+80 GSLPHRVAL
-93 LLVFH
+93 ILAVMLVLL
-98 SMSVTA
+98 SIPANA

-133 VLLTYDPVC
+133 VLMTYDPNC
-142 STSEEIQRFA
+142 SGDEEIQRIA
-152 NAQAA
+152 SVQAA

-169 TSGATRTELSAF
+169 TSGASRAELSALA
-181 SGSLPATLPLLQDGP
+181 GSLPATLPLLQDGP
-196 RLVASLLGA
+196 QLVADLLGA

-226 SGDALTDVLKNIGT
+226 SGGVLTEVLESLDT
-240 SPPADTVVTE
+240 SPPSDTVVTE

-260 SAKTPDYVTDVAPI
+260 ATEAPDYATDVAPI
-274 IKDNCT
+274 IRDNCT

-312 KRMPPAQVDPEYGY
+312 KRMPPAQVDPEYGR

-331 YLTDEEIETLVTWI
+331 YLSDEEIETLVTWI
-345 DARAPRGNGAED
+345 DARAPRGNVAED
-357 PLETHA
+357 PLEIHA
-363 AQLAAT
+363 AQLAAA

-375 LGEPDRIV
+375 LGEPDRVV

-395 MDYIYEDVALD
+395 MDYIYADVALD
-406 FDSDRWLRAIET
+406 FDGDRWLRAIET

-433 TAPNEDFWGEE
+433 TAPDEDFWGEE

-494 TVDTTEL
+494 TVDETEL
-501 GLYFAESADSIVE
+501 GLYFAAPDDSLVE

-528 EVADFPLTAET
+528 DVANFPLTAET
-539 EIENDIIVTGV
+539 KIETDIIVTGV

-557 GKKMRFVSVDPDGD
+557 GKKMRFVSVDPNGG

-620 SSRAVA
+620 PSRTVA

-632 EEMFTGYFTYYESG
+632 EEMFTGYFTYYETG
-646 AASDSSAHSSND
+646 AASDSSAHSAND